1 MSHPPTLGRLTLSL
15 ALVCSLI
22 LPVAAQV
29 PAPTPT
35 NEVANPALK
44 AIASRVESEV
54 AACRVPGYSL
64 AIIDNGRIVLT
75 ETLGYSNLN
84 SRTAVNGDTVFG
96 LASLTKTF
104 TALALL
110 QLVDQ
115 GKINLDDPVGKYI
128 TVGPNW
134 QNLRIRDLAS
144 MRAGLPA
151 SRADELP
158 WPEESRYLQNQPLSY
173 EPGSQFL
180 YSNPSYRVLGDLIAA
195 VSGRPYL
202 QYIGENILMPLG
214 MRHTGTVEL
223 AGMVSSQYADK
234 RGVIQQI
241 APKNPWTSYSAGMLA
256 ASLNDLCLYAQA
268 ILDHKLLSAVAYK
281 TYLYERPPLSTGAV
295 ANWAFGWASS
305 VNAKAGNRRMV
316 IMNGGL
322 PGVASTIIL
331 FPEQRIAVIAL
342 ANLRSADVY
351 KISKHAA
358 FAYVNGVVAEDDEP
372 AGGTE

>member
-1 MSHPPTLGRLTLSL
+1 MRLHPLTLSRLALSL
-15 ALVCSLI
+15 ALAFSVLT
-22 LPVAAQV
+22 PVTAQGPV
-29 PAPTPT
+29 SAPT
-35 NEVANPALK
+35 NNANPALK
-44 AIASRVESEV
+44 AIASRVESEA
-54 AACRVPGYSL
+54 AACQVPGYGL

-75 ETLGYSNLN
+75 ETRGYSNLA
-84 SRTAVNGDTVFG
+84 SRTAVSVDTVFG

-128 TVGPNW
+128 NVGPNW
-134 QNLRIRDLAS
+134 HNLKIRDLAS

-158 WPEESRYLQNQPLSY
+158 WPEESRYLQKQPLSY

-202 QYIGENILMPLG
+202 QYIAENILQPLD
-214 MRHTGTVEL
+214 MHHTGTVEL
-223 AGMVSSQYADK
+223 ANVSSQYVDK
-234 RGVIQQI
+234 RGGLQQI

-256 ASLNDLCLYAQA
+256 ASLGDLCLYAQA
-268 ILDHKLLSAVAYK
+268 LLDHKLLSDSAYK
-281 TYLYERPPLSTGAV
+281 TYFYERPPLSTGAA
-295 ANWAFGWASS
+295 ANWGFGWASS
-305 VNAKAGNRRMV
+305 INAKAGNRRMLT
-316 IMNGGL
+316 MNGGL

-331 FPEQRIAVIAL
+331 FPEQRIAVVAL
-342 ANLRSADVY
+342 ANLRHADVY
-351 KISKHAA
+351 KVSKHAA
-358 FAYVNGVVAEDDEP
+358 FAYVNGSVADDDE
-372 AGGTE
+372 AVGGSE